1 MTHLTPRPRFA
12 LRALLAAS
20 ISVAALGFT
29 ATPAQ
34 ADRRK
39 PAPIVYAGQGTS
51 ASSTDRTRSRRATTS
66 RRSSRQSR
74 PTPRTTS
81 APAAPTAAA
90 TSGTRVE
97 FRYPDQP
104 DRFYGA
110 GGTRSA
116 ADAPPLS
123 FSSSETAIS
132 EAAARQYSNA
142 APEPLPQS
150 APAVAR
156 DPAITAGG
164 FDARAAAAR
173 NARPANKPAPVRPAI
188 QAVQTIAP
196 NPLPA
201 LETSTQP
208 VAPYMSAA
216 GVADFSGAEIT
227 EVQAT
232 QREVPV
238 SGVEQTPKANSVYD
252 QTGRAVVFDQDLHG
266 ETTAN
271 GEMLD
276 LNAMIAAHPTLPLP
290 SLVQVINL
298 ENNSEMVVRV
308 NDRGPFD
315 GGGLIELSTRAADV
329 IGLRAGQSANVRVR
343 YLGPA
348 PVAQSAA
355 PQPETPAP
363 VRPEPDAR
371 PASNQPTS
379 PRPVQPELAGGPA
392 PSITPQTALYP
403 ASRDVASGA
412 DYYVQLGSF
421 SNIANA
427 QNLNAKIA
435 GAASVQIVP
444 VRVNG
449 ADFFRVMAGPVA
461 NAQDADLLRAYLA
474 NQGIADGIVINP
486 R

>member
-1 MTHLTPRPRFA
+1 MRDVEMTHLIPQNRYA
-12 LRALLAAS
+12 LRVVLAAS
-20 ISVAALGFT
+20 ISFAALGFA

-51 ASSTDRTRSRRATTS
+51 ASSSDRTRSRRATTP
-66 RRSSRQSR
+66 RRASRQSR
-74 PTPRTTS
+74 STPRPTS
-81 APAAPTAAA
+81 APTAAA

-173 NARPANKPAPVRPAI
+173 NARPATPAPVQSVAAPARE
-188 QAVQTIAP
+188 AAP
-196 NPLPA
+196 L
-201 LETSTQP
+201 
-208 VAPYMSAA
+208 APYVSAA

-227 EVQAT
+227 QVQAT
-232 QREVPV
+232 QTEVPV
-238 SGVEQTPKANSVYD
+238 SGVEQTPKANAVYD
-252 QTGRAVVFDQDLHG
+252 QTGRAVVFDQDLDG
-266 ETTAN
+266 EVTAN
-271 GEMLD
+271 GELLD

-355 PQPETPAP
+355 PQPAPPEPA
-363 VRPEPDAR
+363 RPQPDAR
-371 PASNQPTS
+371 PALQTP

-392 PSITPQTALYP
+392 IAVVPQNALYP
-403 ASRDVASGA
+403 APSDTATGA

-449 ADFFRVMAGPVA
+449 ADFFRVMAGPVGS
-461 NAQDADLLRAYLA
+461 AQDANLLRAYLA